1 MSMERILKTIVH
13 VKFDVWH
20 ISIITQYFS
29 PQYCKIVE
37 SIILFMIDITKS
49 IEQPSKDNSP
59 ESHGTKQSNRLDPGS
74 PQKDI
79 IIRLHQLKATKA
91 PCVAKHTKPGPR
103 EET

>member
-1 MSMERILKTIVH
+1 MERILKTIVH

-49 IEQPSKDNSP
+49 IEQNP
-59 ESHGTKQSNRLDPGS
+59 ESQGTKTVEP
-74 PQKDI
+74 
-79 IIRLHQLKATKA
+79 T
-91 PCVAKHTKPGPR
+91 
-103 EET
+103 